1 MLKSLM
7 PFTKLVLAVSAI
19 VQIIFGLEGILV
31 PDLVRSLTWPPPF
44 EPIPSLWLRY
54 DGATFIAM
62 AVGAAYAF
70 RQNNWLTART
80 YLVIAGPM
88 VAIQIILTVLA
99 AITPPGVPPIGWL
112 YLVLAIIYVPAVIYV
127 WKKESARVTQAQ

>member
-1 MLKSLM
+1 MNKSLM
-7 PFTKLVLAVSAI
+7 PFTKLVLAVSALT
-19 VQIIFGLEGILV
+19 QTIFGLEGILT
-31 PDLVRSLTWPPPF
+31 PELVRSLTWPPPF

-62 AVGAAYAF
+62 ALGAAFAF

-88 VAIQIILTVLA
+88 VLMQIILTVLA
-99 AITPPGVPPIGWL
+99 SLTPPGVPPIGWL
-112 YLVLAIIYVPAVIYV
+112 YLLLAIIYVPAVIYV
-127 WKKESARVTQAQ
+127 WRKESARATQT